1 MYRTTLCLSL
11 VTFGLALVNGQLN
24 TGGQTQPTKP
34 SLLTLEQQQELLEQ
48 LAQLQRQTQQLL
60 AAQQSLAAVA
70 AAAGVSAPQA
80 GTHSTQST
88 PQHLHHHQ
96 RQSSSSVQP
105 QTTQP
110 TLPPSHNLNT
120 QPPQRVSNKPVL
132 TNQNNPTVTTVVE
145 DPNTLTNQQTPPSLP
160 QGPAINWG
168 KCPELEPS
176 EQEKLAK
183 ASVITKCLENTPL
196 PGNITRESVEQ
207 HREQIAACAL
217 RAEGWFTNAGGYD
230 FSKAE
235 KEIKNKRLQKD
246 LESQVLS
253 YHTQCKS
260 ESEEKY
266 PTSNSSIIAQIQ
278 LYQAC
283 MDYFISDVCGIEV
296 NDSDLSV

>member
-1 MYRTTLCLSL
+1 MARFFLLFATLAICGIVSAQNKLSS
-11 VTFGLALVNGQLN
+11 
-24 TGGQTQPTKP
+24 KP
-34 SLLTLEQQQELLEQ
+34 KLLTLEQQQELLDQ

-70 AAAGVSAPQA
+70 AAAGVTSQGNQAQSSNVLHSSSRNSAQSAHNSAPKPKSVSSNKPSV
-80 GTHSTQST
+80 TV
-88 PQHLHHHQ
+88 
-96 RQSSSSVQP
+96 SSSS
-105 QTTQP
+105 
-110 TLPPSHNLNT
+110 SHN
-120 QPPQRVSNKPVL
+120 SGSS
-132 TNQNNPTVTTVVE
+132 
-145 DPNTLTNQQTPPSLP
+145 NQQSPPLP
-160 QGPAINWG
+160 NGPQINWG

-183 ASVITKCLENTPL
+183 AGVITKCLETTPL

-230 FSKAE
+230 YGKAE

-246 LESQVLS
+246 LEQQVLS
-253 YHTQCKS
+253 YHAQCKA

-266 PTSNSSIIAQIQ
+266 PQSSSSIIAQIQ

-296 NDSDLSV
+296 NEPESTQFN

>member
-1 MYRTTLCLSL
+1 MDRFFRLLAALAICGL
-11 VTFGLALVNGQLN
+11 VTAQV
-24 TGGQTQPTKP
+24 KP
-34 SLLTLEQQQELLEQ
+34 ASKPKLLTLEQQQELLEQ

-70 AAAGVSAPQA
+70 AAAGVTTQANQAQSSSNALHSSPRSSTQSISISAPKPKSLSSSKPATSVASSSSSSHNSGSSAPQSPPLPS
-80 GTHSTQST
+80 G
-88 PQHLHHHQ
+88 PQ
-96 RQSSSSVQP
+96 
-105 QTTQP
+105 
-110 TLPPSHNLNT
+110 
-120 QPPQRVSNKPVL
+120 
-132 TNQNNPTVTTVVE
+132 
-145 DPNTLTNQQTPPSLP
+145 
-160 QGPAINWG
+160 INWG

-183 ASVITKCLENTPL
+183 AGVITKCLETTPL

-230 FSKAE
+230 YGKAE

-246 LESQVLS
+246 LELQVLS
-253 YHTQCKS
+253 YHAQCKA

-266 PTSNSSIIAQIQ
+266 PQSNSSIIAQIQ

-296 NDSDLSV
+296 NEPEASQFN

>member
-1 MYRTTLCLSL
+1 MSPLLPLLALSALAALTSAQVTSGALSL
-11 VTFGLALVNGQLN
+11 ADSA
-24 TGGQTQPTKP
+24 PSAPSKP
-34 SLLTLEQQQELLEQ
+34 ALLTLEQQQDLLEQ

-70 AAAGVSAPQA
+70 AAAGVNGPPLASQPQS
-80 GTHSTQST
+80 G
-88 PQHLHHHQ
+88 PPHLHL
-96 RQSSSSVQP
+96 QP
-105 QTTQP
+105 VP
-110 TLPPSHNLNT
+110 R
-120 QPPQRVSNKPVL
+120 QPPQSPSGHQLHQLSAPLPLQPLQPTRPSPLKPAK
-132 TNQNNPTVTTVVE
+132 PTVTSVVD
-145 DPNTLTNQQTPPSLP
+145 DPSSLTAQQTPPPLP
-160 QGPAINWG
+160 SGPAINWG

-196 PGNITRESVEQ
+196 PGNITRESVET

-217 RAEGWFTNAGGYD
+217 RAEGWFTAAGGYD
-230 FSKAE
+230 FNKAE
-235 KEIKNKRLQKD
+235 REIKNKRLQKE

-253 YHTQCKS
+253 YHAQCKS

-266 PTSNSSIIAQIQ
+266 PAASSSIIAQIQ

-296 NDSDLSV
+296 NDGE